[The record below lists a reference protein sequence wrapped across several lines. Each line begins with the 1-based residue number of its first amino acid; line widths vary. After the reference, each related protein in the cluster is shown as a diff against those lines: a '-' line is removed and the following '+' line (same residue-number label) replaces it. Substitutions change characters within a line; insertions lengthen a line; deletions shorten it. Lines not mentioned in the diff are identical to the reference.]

1 MTNSPDF
8 WSILQTLL
16 LVKSAG
22 APIFGILED
31 VAIGNP
37 SAITADNYES
47 TVNLLSRFAS
57 AGKPKQIPEQKAD
70 PDRRGKTIKAA
81 KSPESELVMRGSRAV
96 SIVSQLTGRVQS
108 LIQQSHLESTEAWAT
123 YWSPIFRALVTQCV
137 NPSREI
143 RQQAFT
149 SLQRSLLSPE
159 LTSADHKEWTSIFGE
174 VLFPL
179 IRRLLKPEVYQS
191 DPVGM
196 AETRLQAATLLC
208 KVFLHYL
215 VLLSEWEGM
224 LDLWLRILDI
234 MDRLMN
240 SGQGDN
246 LVCLDLSVR
255 ASASS

>member
-1 MTNSPDF
+1 M
-8 WSILQTLL
+8 
-16 LVKSAG
+16 KSAG
-22 APIFGILED
+22 APVFDILED
-31 VAIGNP
+31 VAIGKP

-57 AGKPKQIPEQKAD
+57 AAKPKQRPEQKAD
-70 PDRRGKTIKAA
+70 VDVRRGKTAKAL
-81 KSPESELVMRGSRAV
+81 KSPESDLVARGSRAV
-96 SIVSQLTGRVQS
+96 SIVSQLTGRVQA
-108 LIQQSHLESTEAWAT
+108 LIEQSHLESTEAWAT

-137 NPSREI
+137 NPLREI

-224 LDLWLRILDI
+224 LDLWLQILDI

-246 LVCLDLSVR
+246 LVCLDMRS
-255 ASASS
+255 